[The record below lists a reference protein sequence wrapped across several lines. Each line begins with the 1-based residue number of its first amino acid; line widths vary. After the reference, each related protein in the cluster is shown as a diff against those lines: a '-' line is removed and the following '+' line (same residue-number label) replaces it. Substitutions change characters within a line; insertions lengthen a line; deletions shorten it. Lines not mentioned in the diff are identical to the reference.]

1 MKNAFILLIFSCL
14 IPSLANAQVL
24 EDTRVMSLGSN
35 PALTIILP
43 GADAKFVDAEW
54 REFMKSYGK
63 VTKVKQSKECVA
75 ADIQVLDIGGVNK
88 INIYNL
94 NEEVGEGV
102 KTIVWIDMGNGYV
115 NSTAYPK
122 EYVAGVKLLKDFA
135 YKVKLDMIANELEEE
150 QKQLA
155 KFESNLNK
163 LQREKD
169 NLHKIIEDSK
179 KRISQAESDIEGN
192 LKEQELAQKEIDT
205 QKSVIGGV
213 QKKLDEAKN
222 Q

>member
-1 MKNAFILLIFSCL
+1 MKNVFILLIFSCL
-14 IPSLANAQVL
+14 IPSLTNAQVL
-24 EDTRVMSLGSN
+24 EDTRVMNLGSN
-35 PALTIILP
+35 PALTIIIP
-43 GADAKFVDAEW
+43 GTDTKFVDAEW

-88 INIYNL
+88 LNIYNL

-102 KTIVWIDMGNGYV
+102 KVIVWIDMGNGYV
-115 NSTAYPK
+115 NSIAYPAA
-122 EYVAGVKLLKDFA
+122 YVASVKLLKDFA
-135 YKVKLDMIANELEEE
+135 YKVKLDLITNEVEEQ

-155 KFESNLNK
+155 KFENNLTK
-163 LQREKD
+163 LQREKE
-169 NLHKIIEDSK
+169 NLKKIIEDSK
-179 KRISQAESDIEGN
+179 KRINQAEADIEKN
-192 LKEQELAQKEIDT
+192 LKEQELAQKEIDN
-205 QKSVIGGV
+205 QKSVVGGV